1 MEKYKD
7 ECEEY
12 QKRLQLESRRRE
24 EVSRAGGRHI
34 PMYIVVVPPK
44 LGLIITAVVVVLVAP
59 SVTSCRANNRHKYQQ
74 INSRGWIASY
84 GPASKQ
90 PVRRRE

>member
-24 EVSRAGGRHI
+24 EVSRAGGGHI
-34 PMYIVVVPPK
+34 PMYIVVPPK

-74 INSRGWIASY
+74 INSRGWIAM
-84 GPASKQ
+84 AQ
-90 PVRRRE
+90 PVSQQTAGPSS